1 LSEFTLEFTGERVV
15 PGLVDPNLFNEHV
28 ARYRFAAAFC
38 GGADVLD
45 AGCGTGYGTAQ
56 LQGARSITAF
66 DIAAD
71 AVAYARQNFSRP
83 DVRFLRAACETIPF
97 ANASFDLMVAYEL
110 IEHLERWPELI
121 AEARRVLR
129 PGGVLLIS
137 TPNRKYYAEA
147 RAEAGPNPF
156 HAHEFDFDEFDSA
169 LKQVFPHVRMWT
181 QNHNEAIVF
190 APPGPA
196 NGTVSSDGDPDRD
209 NANFFLA
216 ACSTAPLAEPQAF
229 AWLPSGGN
237 LLRERERHIELLAG
251 EIQRKDMWLQ
261 ESKDALATLNQ
272 AHDALLTELQTSN
285 TWAGEL
291 NCRLEESG
299 ARIAALNTELQQRL
313 EWVRDQESQVARAH
327 SEIARLNNEIVQL
340 NNHVAR
346 LNLEIEALHSRFA
359 ATTANY
365 EAQLAAARDH
375 RARLESMLE
384 DIRRS
389 RWVRLGRKINVG
401 PEIIIPVTNG
411 GQG

>member
-1 LSEFTLEFTGERVV
+1 
-15 PGLVDPNLFNEHV
+15 V

-83 DVRFLRAACETIPF
+83 AVRFLRAACETIPF

-169 LKQVFPHVRMWT
+169 LKQVFPHVR
-181 QNHNEAIVF
+181 IVDPEPQRGYCLRS
-190 APPGPA
+190 ARTSQRHCGLRGRPGP
-196 NGTVSSDGDPDRD
+196 RQRK
-209 NANFFLA
+209 FLSCRLQHGA
-216 ACSTAPLAEPQAF
+216 FSRTQAF

-237 LLRERERHIELLAG
+237 LLRERERHIELLAS
-251 EIQRKDMWLQ
+251 EIQRKNAWLQ
-261 ESKDALATLNQ
+261 EGKDELAKLNQ
-272 AHDALLTELQTSN
+272 AHDALLSELQTSN

-291 NCRLEESG
+291 NARLEESG
-299 ARIAALNTELQQRL
+299 TRIAASTPNCNSVL
-313 EWVRDQESQVARAH
+313 SG
-327 SEIARLNNEIVQL
+327 
-340 NNHVAR
+340 
-346 LNLEIEALHSRFA
+346 FA
-359 ATTANY
+359 
-365 EAQLAAARDH
+365 
-375 RARLESMLE
+375 
-384 DIRRS
+384 IRNPR
-389 RWVRLGRKINVG
+389 
-401 PEIIIPVTNG
+401 
-411 GQG
+411 